1 MMKILK
7 KMIIWTIGIV
17 VILVIIVWGFMQQAV
32 FGKDSEGA
40 RLERVLK
47 SPNYKDGSFQNLSI
61 TSVMAEDG
69 SYWTLLK
76 DYFNK
81 PSNVEPPK
89 EIPAI
94 KTDLKNLR
102 AEKPT
107 IVWFGHSSYFIKSK
121 EITVLIDPVFS
132 GSASPVSLMV
142 KAFKGADV
150 YQVEDF
156 SEIDILFLSHDH
168 YDHLDYETIL
178 KLKSKVKKFYVSLGV
193 GAHLE
198 HWGVSADKIV
208 EFDWWE
214 SVKVAD
220 DISITATPARHFS
233 GRGFTR
239 AKSLWSSFVLNIH
252 GYNLFLGGDSG
263 YDTHFKT
270 IGEKYGPFDIAML
283 ENGQYNVLWHHIHTL
298 PEETFM
304 AAKDLKAKVLMP
316 VHWAK
321 FPLANHAWNEPI
333 KRLKAVANNEVK
345 LTTPMIGEPVVLDS
359 LYPDKVW
366 WEF

>member
-7 KMIIWTIGIV
+7 KMIIWILGIL
-17 VILVIIVWGFMQQAV
+17 LVTTTIVWGFMKQAV
-32 FGKDSEGA
+32 FGKDPEGA
-40 RLERVLK
+40 RLERILK
-47 SPNYKDGSFQNLSI
+47 SPNFKNGAFQNLSY
-61 TSVMAEDG
+61 TSVMSEDG

-94 KTDLKNLR
+94 KTDLKNLE
-102 AEKPT
+102 AQKPT

-132 GSASPVSLMV
+132 GSASPVSAMV
-142 KAFKGADV
+142 KAFKGTNV
-150 YQVEDF
+150 YQAEDF
-156 SEIDILFLSHDH
+156 PEIDILFLSHDH

-178 KLKSKVKKFYVSLGV
+178 KLKPKVKKFYTSLGV

-198 HWGVSADKIV
+198 HWGVSSDKIV

-220 DISITATPARHFS
+220 DITITATPARHFS

-283 ENGQYNVLWHHIHTL
+283 ENGQYNLLWQNIHTL
-298 PEETFM
+298 PEETFL
-304 AAKDLKAKVLMP
+304 AAKDLKTKVLMP

-321 FPLANHAWNEPI
+321 FPLANHSWNEPI
-333 KRLKAVANNEVK
+333 KRLKAAAQDNIK
-345 LTTPMIGEPVVLDS
+345 ITTPMIGEQVVIDS
-359 LYPDKVW
+359 LYPNKVW